1 MFGKM
6 RGERKSSTPHRISQ
20 HWIFFVCRVSWP
32 RCRRCRPDAQ
42 FLKLRLALKCHFGKK
57 EEEFLVFVSNA
68 FSIHMGLSCYTKELH
83 TRKWR
88 ILMITWKTPMLKR
101 RVSHQNEV
109 IHDCWMVSLLHSNN
123 TSLFPTTASLP
134 PFYNEVIF
142 CWELMKRFDDH
153 VSVLTRTF
161 DGFNLILYFELWID
175 CTITTICSTSPSIQ
189 WLLW

>member
-6 RGERKSSTPHRISQ
+6 RGERKSTPVLDFLCVPRLVTEMPAMPAWCAVFKTAISVEMSFWEKGGGVSRLCLQRIF
-20 HWIFFVCRVSWP
+20 HPYGIIV
-32 RCRRCRPDAQ
+32 
-42 FLKLRLALKCHFGKK
+42 
-57 EEEFLVFVSNA
+57 
-68 FSIHMGLSCYTKELH
+68 LH
-83 TRKWR
+83 KGTTRKWR